1 MFSVAVQENLHH
13 NQIAPTR
20 VNAHTSERIL
30 EEEYNLKQP
39 CALQDDSHAQQH
51 VHQNSFWLQFK
62 KT

>member
-39 CALQDDSHAQQH
+39 CALQDDSHAQ
-51 VHQNSFWLQFK
+51 
-62 KT
+62 